1 MTSRLV
7 SSHLWKLMNK
17 QSVSRLLTLFTFLTL
32 VSCASN
38 QVTENEPNLDVE
50 TRAFR

>member
-1 MTSRLV
+1 MTSHLV

-17 QSVSRLLTLFTFLTL
+17 RSVSRLFILFTLLSL

-38 QVTENEPNLDVE
+38 QVSENETNIDVE

>member
-1 MTSRLV
+1 MTSHLV
-7 SSHLWKLMNK
+7 TSHLWKLMNK
-17 QSVSRLLTLFTFLTL
+17 RSLSRLLILFTFLSL

-38 QVTENEPNLDVE
+38 QVSENEPNIDVE